1 MMLSSIP
8 IPPEHYRR
16 FHGWAASL
24 ALHALAG
31 GLIFLMTYRLTLT
44 PAPEPFTWNV
54 VVQASPSS
62 NTTETA
68 QTEPELATPPSPS
81 VTRAQPTPTKD
92 TTAHVP
98 VVQRSQPRV
107 DPQPVIRE
115 QVQETRPVEHSTSNV
130 VEQQTVR
137 TPAPALVERRTESLN
152 RQVEPMHEAPVVET
166 VSSQLVERPVE
177 QTPAQHAPPVEEI
190 PRVQHAETVRAHPS
204 HVTEDHPVVHDV
216 SPVAERG
223 PVIEHVVSS
232 REAVPLQSSSVVAGE
247 IVKSMES
254 TAVEPRIMTE
264 RASPPVHEE
273 RPIQTATEIAKLQPS
288 FKAPGQAF
296 PTPQADYGWL
306 VEALRSKV
314 QELKRYPSIARM
326 NNWEGRVVLR
336 AVIKDNGE
344 VAELEVAESSGHAVL
359 DAAAIEAMKRASP
372 LKLPHPLGRSYVVL
386 HVPIRYHLR

>member
-62 NTTETA
+62 NNTETA
-68 QTEPELATPPSPS
+68 QTEPELATPPSSP
-81 VTRAQPTPTKD
+81 VTKRRTTPTQN

-98 VVQRSQPRV
+98 VVQQSQQHVR
-107 DPQPVIRE
+107 PQPVMRE
-115 QVQETRPVEHSTSNV
+115 EVQETRPVERASRNLI
-130 VEQQTVR
+130 EQAVR
-137 TPAPALVERRTESLN
+137 TPSPTVMERRMEPVN
-152 RQVEPMHEAPVVET
+152 RPVEPMNEAPVVET
-166 VSSQLVERPVE
+166 VSPQLVERPFE
-177 QTPAQHAPPVEEI
+177 RAPAQNAAPIEESLPAQHVE
-190 PRVQHAETVRAHPS
+190 VVRADS
-204 HVTEDHPVVHDV
+204 RHVTEDHPVVHDV
-216 SPVAERG
+216 RPAAEPE
-223 PVIEHVVSS
+223 PVIEQVVSAQ
-232 REAVPLQSSSVVAGE
+232 EALPSQSSPVMAKE
-247 IVKSMES
+247 TVKSIENTPVEQRIVTERRS
-254 TAVEPRIMTE
+254 TAV
-264 RASPPVHEE
+264 HEE
-273 RPIQTATEIAKLQPS
+273 NVPRAGTEIAKVQPS
-288 FKAPGQAF
+288 LNQPAAQAR

-306 VEALRSKV
+306 EEALRSKV